1 MRSKNIISIIV
12 LAFFAFIGGGS
23 FSDGELMVVGI
34 SFVIGII
41 FIVVV
46 NVIQSSKDK
55 EKQEKKDKENEE
67 AERIN
72 TNKYNQDMYNLSEE
86 YGENTLVIDIYDM
99 KGCYKELPDLIKTVR
114 EDESD
119 TIKQMRNKHIDSYLK
134 KTRSVDSTI
143 IVYEPK
149 RLIRIMGEM
158 YNFEDI
164 IGVSVS
170 DNQKIVHGHIN
181 SSTKTST
188 GSMVGRAVVGD
199 LVAGPVGSIIG
210 GSTAK
215 KSTTFVQG
223 DDSIEHDYTIH
234 INVNS
239 ISNPIIHIN
248 TWNNSELTN
257 KIVGLVNVILNS
269 NHKQ

>member
-1 MRSKNIISIIV
+1 MRNKNIISAII

-23 FSDGELMVVGI
+23 FSDGELKFYGILLVVGI
-34 SFVIGII
+34 IACIIIGII
-41 FIVVV
+41 QG
-46 NVIQSSKDK
+46 NKDK
-55 EKQEKKDKENEE
+55 EEQEKNDKENEE
-67 AERIN
+67 IERRN
-72 TNKYNQDMYNLSEE
+72 TNKYNQDLHKLSAD
-86 YGENTLVIDIYDM
+86 YGESTLVIDIYDM

-134 KTRSVDSTI
+134 KTRSVDSAI
-143 IVYEPK
+143 IVYEHK

-164 IGVSVS
+164 ISVSVS

-215 KSTTFVQG
+215 KNTTFVQG

-248 TWNNSELTN
+248 TWNDSELTN
-257 KIVGLVNVILNS
+257 KIVGLVNVILNN